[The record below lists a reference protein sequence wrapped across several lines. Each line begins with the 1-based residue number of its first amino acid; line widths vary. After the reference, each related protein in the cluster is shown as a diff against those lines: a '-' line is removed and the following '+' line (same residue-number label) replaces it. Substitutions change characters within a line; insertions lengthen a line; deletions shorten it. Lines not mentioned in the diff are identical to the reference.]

1 MKIVISLGLFV
12 LFQHAKWGACMNH
25 SLGFPQGKLYNLHGK
40 EDEKW
45 SLSRLTNVADRI
57 ALLLRE
63 DPPYG
68 IIGEALSKGLGT
80 GGKSPTV
87 SQLVDYE
94 VPFIALA
101 SLSLLAALVIPV
113 VGLIFCCC
121 RFLGK
126 CGGHVVDHDEIK
138 RHPTKERIAYSIGI
152 IICVVFLL

>member
-1 MKIVISLGLFV
+1 M
-12 LFQHAKWGACMNH
+12 
-25 SLGFPQGKLYNLHGK
+25 
-40 EDEKW
+40 
-45 SLSRLTNVADRI
+45 LSRNHNMIMVLCHFKHFP
-57 ALLLRE
+57 LF
-63 DPPYG
+63 Y
-68 IIGEALSKGLGT
+68 
-80 GGKSPTV
+80 

-126 CGGHVVDHDEIK
+126 CGGHVVDHGEIK